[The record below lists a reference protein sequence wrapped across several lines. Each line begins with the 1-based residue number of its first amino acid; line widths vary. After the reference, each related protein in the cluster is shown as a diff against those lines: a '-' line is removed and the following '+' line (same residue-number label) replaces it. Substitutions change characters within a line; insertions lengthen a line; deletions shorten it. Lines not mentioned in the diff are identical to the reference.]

1 MMMVGTFMRRY
12 NRLLHRW
19 VRAPQVRRLLSTM
32 ACLLLGLILSAA
44 SLKNSPQPF
53 PLALLCA
60 GLPGWLPIPFA
71 LGSGL
76 GYLLFWGDA
85 GMQGLLWVAAGLPV
99 CVLLGSRQF
108 SGVLVQPSLAA
119 LVTAGIGVLMQ
130 ALQIQALSVTMYLL
144 QVAVALLS
152 CWLFSVVKNRRDT
165 AADWAAAA
173 IGVLALAQLAP
184 LPFLDLGILAAGVVA
199 TSLPF
204 PAVALSGLALDLAQ
218 ITPVPMTAV
227 LCLGFMLRLLPG
239 KRPLLQYLSPALAY
253 LPIMALCGEF
263 DLNPLPALVIGGA
276 CGLFFPRQLPL
287 SHRRGET
294 GTAQVRLEMA
304 SRVLAQTE
312 QVLIET
318 QPQPIAGALLV
329 QRAADR
335 ACSTCP
341 CRKNCSAMAEIR
353 SMPESTLQEPLADV
367 EELPKVCRKRGR
379 LLQELRHSQ
388 EHLKLL
394 QADRIRQK
402 EYQGALIQQYRFLS
416 EFLQGL
422 ADKLPHRH
430 DAGRIRYKPESA
442 IRTAGKEL
450 SNGDRCLR
458 FAGGEGL
465 YYLLLCDGMGTGL
478 GAAEAAGFAAQTLR
492 RLLMAGLPAEHA
504 LRHLNSLCALQGKS
518 GIVSIDLAELQLDSG
533 KATLYKW
540 GAAPSYL
547 LLPSGPER
555 VGTAVAPPG
564 LSATECR
571 ETVDRVTLRKGE
583 VLVLLSDGIDASTAI
598 GSVRRMPTENIGLL
612 ASKLLAQGKG
622 SGTDDATVAVI
633 RLVADI

>member
-1 MMMVGTFMRRY
+1 MIMVGTTFRKY
-12 NRLLHRW
+12 GRLLRRW
-19 VRAPQVRRLLSTM
+19 GRAPQVRRLLST
-32 ACLLLGLILSAA
+32 AGCLLLGLILSAA

-76 GYLLFWGDA
+76 GYLFFWADA

-99 CVLLGSRQF
+99 CVLLGSRQ
-108 SGVLVQPSLAA
+108 LPALARPALAA
-119 LVTAGIGVLMQ
+119 LIAAGIGVLLQ
-130 ALQIQALSVTMYLL
+130 GLQIQPLSVQIYLL
-144 QVAVALLS
+144 QVAVALLGG
-152 CWLFSVVKNRRDT
+152 WLFCVVKSRRDT

-184 LPFLDLGILAAGVVA
+184 LPFLDLGILASGVVA

-204 PAVALSGLALDLAQ
+204 PAVALCGLALDLAQ

-227 LCLGFMLRLLPG
+227 LSLGFMLRLLPG
-239 KRPLLQYLSPALAY
+239 KKPLLQYLSPAIAY
-253 LPIMALCGEF
+253 LPVMALCGSF
-263 DLNPLPALVIGGA
+263 DLTPLPALAIGGV
-276 CGLFFPRQLPL
+276 CGVFFPRQLPL

-294 GTAQVRLEMA
+294 GAAQVRLEMA
-304 SRVLAQTE
+304 ARVLAQTE

-318 QPQPIAGALLV
+318 PPHPIAGALLV

-341 CRKNCSAMAEIR
+341 CRKSCNAMDTVKAL
-353 SMPESTLQEPLADV
+353 PESTLQEPLADV
-367 EELPKVCRKRGR
+367 QELPAVCRKRGR

-394 QADRIRQK
+394 QADRTRQS
-402 EYQGALIQQYRFLS
+402 EYRGALVQQYRFLA

-422 ADKLPHRH
+422 ADKLPRGQ

-442 IRTAGKEL
+442 IRTSGKEV

-458 FAGGEGL
+458 FAGCDGL

-492 RLLMAGLPAEHA
+492 RLLIAGLPAGHA
-504 LRHLNSLCALQGKS
+504 LRHLNSLCALQGRS
-518 GIVSIDLAELQLDSG
+518 GIVSIDLAELHLDSG

-547 LLPSGPER
+547 LLPTGPER
-555 VGTAVAPPG
+555 VGNAVAPPG
-564 LSATECR
+564 LSATDCR
-571 ETVDRVTLRKGE
+571 ETVDHVTLRKGE
-583 VLVLLSDGIDASTAI
+583 MLVLLSDGINASAAV

-622 SGTDDATVAVI
+622 NGADDATVAVI

>member
-1 MMMVGTFMRRY
+1 MMVGTLLRRY
-12 NRLLHRW
+12 HRIFH
-19 VRAPQVRRLLSTM
+19 RMARKPQVRRLLHT
-32 ACLLLGLILSAA
+32 AGCGLLGLVLSAA
-44 SLKNSPQPF
+44 SLKHTPQPF

-99 CVLLGSRQF
+99 CVLLGNRQF
-108 SGVLVQPSLAA
+108 PALVRPALAA
-119 LVTAGIGVLMQ
+119 LITAGIGLL
-130 ALQIQALSVTMYLL
+130 LQITRIRELSIPIYLL
-144 QVAVALLS
+144 QVAMAALG
-152 CWLFSVVKNRRDT
+152 CRLFAVVESRRDT

-173 IGVLALAQLAP
+173 IGVLSLAQLAP
-184 LPFLDLGILAAGVVA
+184 LPFLDLGMLAAGVITA
-199 TSLPF
+199 ALPF

-218 ITPVPMTAV
+218 ITPVPMTAAV
-227 LCLGFMLRLLPG
+227 CLAFMLRLLPG
-239 KRPLLQYLSPALAY
+239 KRALLQYLSPALAY
-253 LPIMALCGEF
+253 LPVMLLCGEF
-263 DLNPLPALVIGGA
+263 DLTPLPALALGGL
-276 CGLFFPRQLPL
+276 CGIFFPRQLPL
-287 SHRRGET
+287 SGRRGET
-294 GTAQVRLEMA
+294 GTAQVRLELA
-304 SRVLAQTE
+304 SRVMAQTE

-318 QPQPIAGALLV
+318 ELSPIAEDLLV

-341 CRKNCSAMAEIR
+341 CRKNCQSIAHIKAL
-353 SMPESTLQEPLADV
+353 PEATLQQPLADV
-367 EELPKVCRKRGR
+367 DELPSSCRKRGR

-394 QADRIRQK
+394 QADRSRQA
-402 EYQGALIQQYRFLS
+402 EYKGALVQQYRFLA

-422 ADKLPHRH
+422 AEKLPKK
-430 DAGRIRYKPESA
+430 AEPGRIRFQPESA

-458 FAGGEGL
+458 FAGSEGL

-504 LRHLNSLCALQGKS
+504 LRHLNSLCSLQGRS

-533 KATLYKW
+533 KVTLYKW

-555 VGTAVAPPG
+555 VGVPVAPPG
-564 LSATECR
+564 LSAMECR
-571 ETVDRVTLRKGE
+571 ETVDHVTLRKGE
-583 VLVLLSDGIDASTAI
+583 VLVLLSDGIDASAAI
-598 GSVRRMPTENIGLL
+598 SSVRRMPTDNIGLL

-622 SGTDDATVAVI
+622 TGTDDATVAVI
-633 RLVADI
+633 RLVADL